1 MRGISG
7 IVWVGFLGSALSV
20 QAQKESTSSVGKQSS
35 GKLLSVRQ
43 VTFGTNILNVSE
55 SGEITRVDPQQ
66 LGKRFRPE
74 NRLQVW
80 VSVSPERDKPKF
92 TRWILGFSGQY
103 FPSGSSTRRTIRKRT
118 EYGVIFETFPRRGRV
133 LMFEGTVDGERFT
146 ILIPNPIPAATEF
159 PSLVLNRKK
168 SSEFEIKLKCVS
180 IGKWTRRGIEVDT
193 ATPSFSVMRHGNDV
207 THWFDI
213 QRRFEDATG
222 NRKGTPPLDED
233 RWKLKVALFKNEKA
247 EWRPVEYIAIKPDQ
261 LAGPGEMQVH
271 KINRNLNG
279 RRIDTLFLP
288 GPGNF
293 VISNN
298 IVLQN
303 EEWSADGEGNGG
315 GETDEGHAF
324 YEYSVRDKLWA
335 LVISDGKSI
344 RFDWHQ
350 PLRMFAVDPTG
361 RNIPVMHAGGG
372 GGLNIMATRYRLEP
386 PAADLKR
393 FELRIAPQNPIEA
406 EFLIDPKNPPREP
419 PSAPVSHRLA
429 MTFPDGESVSI
440 SRIALGM
447 HALIYI
453 NDQGEPV
460 SLRGSMYDER
470 FAGLPNTL
478 TIFAKRSRGVK
489 NISYQWRTETG
500 QWFVSVGP
508 SGSRTVDG
516 QHYDMI
522 PLEVFPRHQPEF
534 KLEGHANK
542 QPFSFTIP
550 NPLHGFKL
558 IKPLKATTT
567 RTNGLEFR
575 LASFELG
582 EMNEQLYAM
591 ARVGAFRDDKP
602 VGGIAAETV
611 FSDGYGNRGRM
622 IPTNTWEWK
631 VEMTLHKS
639 SGYAWPEGSYVSV
652 EPGPVPDAAKVKIQ
666 EVQHENDGI
675 KIDRVVIGGPG
686 SFVISNG
693 NTLSAES
700 PPGKWRGSFIMHGRK
715 SWRIKDTFRQPWV
728 LVFSRGA
735 ERKQKLVAFARN
747 PDGSSVPLKTRGGG
761 GGAEGGYQFHRY
773 YLPEPQKVMDG
784 WTIGFATSLPMQAE
798 FVVDIRPSLRKLEEQ
813 RRHQAQQRAAMEAYR
828 RRKAQQ
834 EKNQDPR

>member
-1 MRGISG
+1 MRWISG
-7 IVWVGFLGSALSV
+7 IVWVGLLGCALSA
-20 QAQKESTSSVGKQSS
+20 QAQKESTSFVGKQSS
-35 GKLLSVRQ
+35 GNLLRVRQ

-55 SGEITRVDPQQ
+55 SGEITLVDPQQ

-103 FPSGSSTRRTIRKRT
+103 FPSGSSTRRTIGKRT
-118 EYGVIFETFPRRGRV
+118 EYGVTFETFPRRDRV
-133 LMFEGTVDGERFT
+133 LIFTGTVDGERFT
-146 ILIPNPIPAATEF
+146 TLIPNPIPATTEF
-159 PSLVLNRKK
+159 PSLVLNRQK
-168 SSEFEIKLKCVS
+168 SSEFEIKINRVR
-180 IGKWTRRGIEVDT
+180 IGKWTRRGIKVDT
-193 ATPSFSVMRHGNDV
+193 ATPSFSVMRRGIDL
-207 THWFDI
+207 THWFGI
-213 QRRFEDATG
+213 QFRFEDATG
-222 NRKGTPPLDED
+222 NRRGTPPLDED
-233 RWKLKVALFKNEKA
+233 RWKLKVRLFKNEKA
-247 EWRPVEYIAIKPDQ
+247 EWRPEEYIAIKPDQ
-261 LAGPGEMQVH
+261 LPGPGEMQVH
-271 KINRNLNG
+271 EINRNLNG
-279 RRIDTLFLP
+279 RRIDTLFLA

-298 IVLQN
+298 IVLVK
-303 EEWSADGEGNGG
+303 EKWSADDEGNGG

-335 LVISDGKSI
+335 LLVWDGKTV
-344 RFDWHQ
+344 RFDWLD
-350 PLRMFAVDPTG
+350 PLMMFAADQAG
-361 RNIPVMHAGGG
+361 RNVPVMAVDGV
-372 GGLNIMATRYRLEP
+372 GGLNSRATRYRLEP
-386 PAADLKR
+386 PASLKT
-393 FELRIAPQNPIEA
+393 FELRIPSQKPIET
-406 EFLIDPKNPPREP
+406 EFLIDPKNPPNELP
-419 PSAPVSHRLA
+419 PAPVSHRFA
-429 MTFPDGESVSI
+429 VTFPDGESVSI

-447 HALIYI
+447 HGLIYI
-453 NDQGEPV
+453 NDQGEPIR
-460 SLRGSMYDER
+460 LRGSMYDER

-478 TIFAKRSRGVK
+478 TIFVKRSRGVRD
-489 NISYQWRTETG
+489 ISYQWRTETG
-500 QWFVSVGP
+500 QRFVSVGP
-508 SGSRTVDG
+508 SGSHFVDG

-522 PLEVFPRHQPEF
+522 PLEVFPRHLPEF
-534 KLEGHANK
+534 KLEGHADK

-550 NPLHGFKL
+550 NPLHRFNQ
-558 IKPLKATTT
+558 IKRLKAATIK
-567 RTNGLEFR
+567 TNGLEFR
-575 LASFELG
+575 LSSFELG

-631 VEMTLHKS
+631 VETTLHKS

-666 EVQHENDGI
+666 EVQHEIEGI
-675 KIDRVVIGGPG
+675 NIDRVVIGGPG

-700 PPGKWRGSFIMHGRK
+700 PPGKWRGSFTMNGRK
-715 SWRIKDTFRQPWV
+715 SWRIADTFRQSWV

-773 YLPEPQKVMDG
+773 YLPEPQKVKEG
-784 WTIGFATSLPMQAE
+784 WTISFATSLPMKAE

-813 RRHQAQQRAAMEAYR
+813 RRQQAQQRAAMEAYR

-834 EKNQDPR
+834 EKKQDPR